1 MCILSHRVV
10 ELEARGQN
18 VVVSSHIL
26 NAKLYTPSDLFQ
38 STKVAEIAIIRERGE
53 KILISFCWMLC
64 LEAGKSCRVL
74 CLECLLAGKD

>member
-26 NAKLYTPSDLFQ
+26 NAKLYTPADLFQ
-38 STKVAEIAIIRERGE
+38 RTKVAEIAIIRERGQ
-53 KILISFCWMLC
+53 KFLISFCWMLG
-64 LEAGKSCRVL
+64 LEAGK
-74 CLECLLAGKD
+74 